1 MVYQLYVAYCI
12 VLLYLVTLRV
22 AGDGVP
28 AICCVLYCTA
38 VPGHTESG
46 NDVPAICC
54 VLYFTAV
61 PDHPES
67 CW

>member
-1 MVYQLYVAYCI
+1 MVYQLYVANAYCI

-28 AICCVLYCTA
+28 AICCVPVTLRVAGDGVPAICCILYCTA
-38 VPGHTESG
+38 VPGHTES
-46 NDVPAICC
+46 
-54 VLYFTAV
+54 
-61 PDHPES
+61 